1 MTAVDLVQPADP
13 PRGARR
19 VVDVVDVDLTDSLA
33 FARGVPYEA
42 FDALL
47 GAGGIAWHGEASIN
61 SSVGR
66 GGIIQFADS
75 PGFWAVTSHRLVDE
89 VLRNPS
95 RFSSEA
101 GSTLLE
107 TVTPETLP
115 LLRASM
121 INMDAPQH
129 LRLRGILSAIFT
141 PRAVRKLYESVELNA
156 REIATEAL
164 GNDLCEL
171 VTSVSAELPLRVLA
185 DLLGMPHQDRHLLF
199 KWSDAAVASEKANDA
214 ETVAAGLEAYGES
227 LSYAQRMAEE
237 RRARPLDDIVS
248 MIANAEV
255 GGDRLSDSEFAMFWM
270 LLVVAGNETTRNAV
284 SGAVISLIEHG
295 QWNWLATHP
304 EHLPSAVEELLRYIS
319 PVLHFRRTATEDTV
333 LGDQHIRAG
342 DKVVVWFS
350 AANRDPAVF
359 TEPHQ
364 LRLLRD
370 PNPHLAFGIGP
381 HFCLG
386 AHLARLELTHMLAEL
401 LNHAPNLHL
410 AGIPTRVPS
419 NFINGISTL
428 PVVFR

>member
-1 MTAVDLVQPADP
+1 MIAVDVVQPVDP
-13 PRGARR
+13 PPNARR
-19 VVDVVDVDLTDSLA
+19 VADIVDIDLTDSLG
-33 FARGVPYEA
+33 FAAGVSHDA

-47 GAGGIAWHGEASIN
+47 AAGGVAWHGETPID
-61 SSVGR
+61 SSVDR
-66 GGIIQFADS
+66 GGIIQFANS

-95 RFSSEA
+95 QFSSEL

-107 TVTPETLP
+107 TVTSETLP

-129 LRLRGILSAIFT
+129 LRLRRILSPIFT
-141 PRAVRKLYESVELNA
+141 PRAVQKLYESVELNA
-156 REIATEAL
+156 REIAREVVE
-164 GNDLCEL
+164 NDLAEL

-185 DLLGMPHQDRHLLF
+185 DLLGMPHEDRHLLF
-199 KWSDAAVASEKANDA
+199 KWSDAAVASEKATDA
-214 ETVAAGLEAYGES
+214 ESLTAGLEAYAES

-255 GGDRLSDSEFAMFWM
+255 DGDRLSDSEFAMFWM

-284 SGAVISLIEHG
+284 SGAVISLLDHDE
-295 QWNWLATHP
+295 WAWLATHP
-304 EHLPSAVEELLRYIS
+304 KHLPGAVEELLRYVS

-333 LGDQHIRAG
+333 LGDQHVRAG

-359 TEPHQ
+359 SEPHQ
-364 LRLLRD
+364 LNLLRD

-401 LNHAPNLHL
+401 LNHAPNLRL
-410 AGIPTRVPS
+410 SGTPTRVPS
-419 NFINGISTL
+419 NFINGISAL
-428 PVVFR
+428 PVAFR

>member
-1 MTAVDLVQPADP
+1 MTAMGVVQPVDP

-19 VVDVVDVDLTDSLA
+19 VADVVDIDLTDSVG
-33 FARGVPYEA
+33 FSEGVPYDA

-47 GAGGIAWHGEASIN
+47 AAGGIAWHAEAPID
-61 SSVGR
+61 GALGH

-75 PGFWAVTSHRLVDE
+75 PGFWAVTSHRLVEE
-89 VLRNPS
+89 VSRNPS

-129 LRLRGILSAIFT
+129 LRLRRILSPIFT
-141 PRAVRKLYESVELNA
+141 PRAVRKLFDSVELNA
-156 REIATEAL
+156 REIASAAVE
-164 GNDLCEL
+164 NEPCEL

-185 DLLGMPHQDRHLLF
+185 DLFGMPHEDRHLLF
-199 KWSDAAVASEKANDA
+199 KWSDAALATEKATDA
-214 ETVAAGLEAYGES
+214 DVVSAGLDAYVES
-227 LSYAQRMAEE
+227 LGYAQRMAEE

-255 GGDRLSDSEFAMFWM
+255 DGDRLSDSEFAMFWM

-284 SGAVISLIEHG
+284 SGAVISLVEHD
-295 QWNWLATHP
+295 QWSWLAAHP
-304 EHLPSAVEELLRYIS
+304 EHLPTAVEELLRYVS

-333 LGDQHIRAG
+333 LGDQHVRAG
-342 DKVVVWFS
+342 DKVVVWFN
-350 AANRDPAVF
+350 AANRDPGVF

-364 LRLLRD
+364 LNLLRD
-370 PNPHLAFGIGP
+370 PNPHFAFGIGP

-401 LNHAPNLHL
+401 LDQAPHLHL
-410 AGIPTRVPS
+410 AGTPTRSPS
-419 NFINGISTL
+419 NFINGISAL
-428 PVVFR
+428 PVAFR